1 MAATPPPK
9 SPAMECPDAPFWPA
23 KYEHPR
29 EVRRSTRIAAGKQS
43 TGEPSTPGGGGSEQS
58 TPPPTVRKDK
68 TVARNLFGAESFQT
82 PMKKKQ
88 GMPHTPASIS
98 QSAKAASRI
107 SKFSLDQR
115 PDNQITIFEDTNA
128 RLPVPIGEDED
139 DVFKTATISKRRKTT
154 TVQFQAPTDD
164 GMMVVQRGRK
174 TFKKFEEQAVFT
186 GPMPRK
192 NLFANYPRPVK
203 AVAMDTFGVDTAVQ
217 PVATDDEETERE
229 ETPEPPVRNVR
240 FLEAEPT
247 TSVAIAQS
255 PAKSKPK
262 TPRRSARST
271 VEIETSF
278 LTPPATLQRD
288 HTVSFDDLDS
298 ASQRSSVKRKLSYT
312 SPATP
317 EATPAKKRTKG
328 NNGAGVSRDEDVFES
343 PRPRR
348 VAIPKSRV

>member
-29 EVRRSTRIAAGKQS
+29 EVRRSTRIAAGKQHA
-43 TGEPSTPGGGGSEQS
+43 GEPSTPGGGSEQS

-88 GMPHTPASIS
+88 GMPHTPASVS

-115 PDNQITIFEDTNA
+115 SDNQITIFEDSNA
-128 RLPVPIGEDED
+128 RIPVPIGDGED
-139 DVFKTATISKRRKTT
+139 DVFKTANVSKRRKVTT
-154 TVQFQAPTDD
+154 AQFQAPTDD

-174 TFKKFEEQAVFT
+174 TFKKFEEPAVFT

-192 NLFANYPRPVK
+192 NLFANYPRP
-203 AVAMDTFGVDTAVQ
+203 AGATPMDHGSSETAVQ

-240 FLEAEPT
+240 FVESEAAA
-247 TSVAIAQS
+247 SVTVVSS
-255 PAKSKPK
+255 PVKSKPK
-262 TPRRSARST
+262 TPRRGTRST
-271 VEIETSF
+271 VDIETSF

-288 HTVSFDDLDS
+288 HTASFDDLDS
-298 ASQRSSVKRKLSYT
+298 SHRTSVKRKLSYT

-328 NNGAGVSRDEDVFES
+328 NSGSGIARDEDVFES